1 MIATNGRRCQATM
14 RRHIAPPLRDH
25 THAGQPLLLKVKPP
39 RWVILFPGASFYI
52 THRMLRSRAAALAQ
66 MNDRELRAIL
76 AHELAHDQ
84 HEHTFSAR
92 FFGGAESARTTS
104 LMACMRA
111 SPITPEPAFAQPGQP
126 VFDIITPAGAPEAC
140 AAERQLA
147 DMLFADQRCRAASA
161 WGAPSR
167 RAPPCLRR
175 CRRCRRHLRARR
187 WRHLP
192 RPHPPAGGPSPGA
205 SH

>member
-1 MIATNGRRCQATM
+1 M

-92 FFGGAESARTTS
+92 FFGGAESAPHNIIDGMHAGIS
-104 LMACMRA
+104 HHARA
-111 SPITPEPAFAQPGQP
+111 SL
-126 VFDIITPAGAPEAC
+126 C
-140 AAERQLA
+140 AA
-147 DMLFADQRCRAASA
+147 RAARLRHHHASGSA
-161 WGAPSR
+161 RSLR
-167 RAPPCLRR
+167 SRAPT
-175 CRRCRRHLRARR
+175 RRHAVRR
-187 WRHLP
+187 PALP
-192 RPHPPAGGPSPGA
+192 RS
-205 SH
+205 